1 MASYQKAVSG
11 RNDELTVLL
20 NLYKINNVLSSNVVF
35 SELPVSHAS
44 KSENKFPHPLSC
56 LSVQLKTDGLRGQG
70 RYSYMK

>member
-11 RNDELTVLL
+11 RNDELIVLL
-20 NLYKINNVLSSNVVF
+20 NLHKINNVLSPNVVF
-35 SELPVSHAS
+35 SELPVSS

-56 LSVQLKTDGLRGQG
+56 LSVQLKTDGHRGQG

>member
-35 SELPVSHAS
+35 SELPVS
-44 KSENKFPHPLSC
+44 
-56 LSVQLKTDGLRGQG
+56 Q
-70 RYSYMK
+70 